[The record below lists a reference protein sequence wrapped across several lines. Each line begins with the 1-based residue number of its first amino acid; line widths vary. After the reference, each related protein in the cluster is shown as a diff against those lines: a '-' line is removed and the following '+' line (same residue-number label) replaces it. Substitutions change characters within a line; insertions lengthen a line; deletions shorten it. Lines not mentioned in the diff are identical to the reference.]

1 VRVSLVSEEVRVALN
16 SEDDVRSPEAEVSL
30 AVKEP
35 EDTSEVALD
44 SSEAAKVV
52 EASLVAEP
60 EVVSDPALDSEDDA
74 RLPEAEVLPAVVD
87 PVAMSEVALES
98 TEEVKVVS
106 TLLVT
111 EPVVEPEP
119 ALDSGDEV
127 DAVSDLIVVE
137 SVVVSKAALDSTD
150 EAETVSVVVGFTVVR
165 SVVVVSAA
173 AVADLA
179 PIASVEAVSALDSVD
194 VETSCAVTA
203 VDGKWVSPPAELRDV
218 SEASPDEV
226 PEVSVISMV
235 DEASDNETLPM
246 IEVVS
251 DLDAVDASE
260 YAVSEATVVPWL
272 EVPLAV
278 KIRAPIPPWGCL
290 GLHADDLLTSGLT

>member
-1 VRVSLVSEEVRVALN
+1 VRVSLVSEEVRVALD

-127 DAVSDLIVVE
+127 DAVLDLIVVE
-137 SVVVSKAALDSTD
+137 PVVVSKAALDSTD

-194 VETSCAVTA
+194 VETCAVTA

-235 DEASDNETLPM
+235 DEVSDNETLPM

-260 YAVSEATVVPWL
+260 DAVSEATVVPWV

-278 KIRAPIPPWGCL
+278 KIGAPIPPWGCL